1 MINTIIIDDEYWI
14 LEGLKHTIDWEDNG
28 FKIIGAFT
36 NLNSASDFVLSNQNK
51 IDLIITDIRLGNRSG
66 LDFIREIKPILKPDT
81 VYMVMSAYQDFQYAK
96 QAIKLGVFSYIE
108 KPIEGSELLSTLSE
122 LKNRL
127 FSNAPA
133 DEQADLNESPK
144 NTVLKILDYS
154 SKNYSDPCFSL
165 STVSE
170 HFHLSHKYLSS
181 IFKKHTGENF
191 TTYIRNLKIEKSK
204 ELLAN
209 TSKSLKDI
217 AVSCGFTD
225 YYYFSKVFKQTV
237 GISPTDY
244 RKEQNKTDTP

>member
-108 KPIEGSELLSTLSE
+108 KPIVDTDLLSTLLE
-122 LKNRL
+122 LKEKL
-127 FSNAPA
+127 FS
-133 DEQADLNESPK
+133 DDSDKTQEDLNESPK

-225 YYYFSKVFKQTV
+225 YYYFSKVFKQTI

-244 RKEQNKTDTP
+244 RKEQHETEAP

>member
-14 LEGLKHTIDWEDNG
+14 IEGLKHTIDWEDNG

-36 NLNSASDFVLSNQNK
+36 NLNSASDFVFLNQHK
-51 IDLIITDIRLGNRSG
+51 IDLVITDIRLGNKSG
-66 LDFIREIKPILKPDT
+66 LDFIKEMKSVLKSDA
-81 VYMVMSAYQDFQYAK
+81 VYIVMSAYQDFQYAK
-96 QAIKLGVFSYIE
+96 QAIKLGVFSFVE
-108 KPIEGSELLSTLSE
+108 KPMEADELLSTLLD
-122 LKNRL
+122 LKKMRFPVDL
-127 FSNAPA
+127 DDTDS
-133 DEQADLNESPK
+133 DLNESPK
-144 NTVLKILDYS
+144 NTVSRILDYS
-154 SKNYSDPCFSL
+154 LKNYSDPCFSL

-204 ELLAN
+204 ELLATTN
-209 TSKSLKDI
+209 KSLKDI

-244 RKEQNKTDTP
+244 RKEKNP